1 MVTKIYKIIFFCLF
15 VFYQNILHSKSLES
29 PVFNEKYLYNYF
41 SALVALDKNQNY
53 ESLKFFNSS
62 KYLKESHEPY
72 IKKYIFSLIQN
83 GKIKK
88 AVNEIKTMKNEKF
101 IDFFEAQLILLLN
114 SLKNNDYKKSTSYLN
129 SLKLHKEEG
138 TFEFIVSSF
147 LEQYVY
153 LFNNKEI
160 KTNSEYQFGSLDLI
174 NNALQSCYLGKSNT
188 ELLFDKIIKLNDE
201 GGSRYLFFY
210 TNYLLSQ
217 NNLTKVKSIFKNI
230 DSLNTT
236 LLTAQSKKWVDQENY
251 DNFSKIFSCKNSS
264 DLIAEL
270 LFIISNLYSIEGEL
284 EKSNFYF
291 NLSNYLNPKFKFNFT
306 LQSENYLEKEDFDKL
321 KNVLKNFDKKN
332 QIYYWY
338 KIKKTAQII
347 DKKNSSEQ
355 AFNYIKTEFNK
366 INNPSLKMIY
376 EMGNIVKGFKKY
388 DLSIKY
394 YSKVLSQI
402 DSSSTMYANILYRRG
417 GSYEKIGN
425 EKKLDEDLLKS
436 LEINPNKPFVLNYLA
451 YAWLERNYRIDDAI
465 DMLEKAY
472 AQSKNDPY
480 IIDSI
485 GWAYYLTGD
494 YVRAENLLRK
504 AIKLMPSDPIVN
516 DHYGDILWKLD
527 RKMQANYFWNNVLSF
542 EDTEDQMKK
551 DIHYKIFKGPKEI

>member
-15 VFYQNILHSKSLES
+15 VFYQNISHSKSLES
-29 PVFNEKYLYNYF
+29 PVFNEKNLYNYF

-62 KYLKESHEPY
+62 KYLKESHESY
-72 IKKYIFSLIQN
+72 IKKYIFSLIQS

-101 IDFFEAQLILLLN
+101 IDFFEAQLLLVLN
-114 SLKNNDYKKSTSYLN
+114 SLKNNDYEKSTSYLN
-129 SLKLHKEEG
+129 NLKLHKEEG

-147 LEQYVY
+147 LEQYIY

-160 KTNSEYQFGSLDLI
+160 KTNSEYQFGNLGLI
-174 NNALQSCYLGKSNT
+174 NKALQSCYLGKSNT
-188 ELLFDKIIKLNDE
+188 GFLFDEIVKFNDE

-217 NNLTKVKSIFKNI
+217 NNFTKVKSIFKNI
-230 DSLNTT
+230 DPLNIT
-236 LLTAQSKKWVDQENY
+236 LLTAQSKKWIDQENY
-251 DNFSKIFSCKNSS
+251 DNFKKIFSCKNSS

-270 LFIISNLYSIEGEL
+270 LFVISNLYSSEGEL

-291 NLSNYLNPKFKFNFT
+291 NLSNYLNPKFKFNFA

-321 KNVLKNFDKKN
+321 KNVLKNFNKKN
-332 QIYYWY
+332 QVYYWY
-338 KIKKTAQII
+338 KIKKTTQII

-402 DSSSTMYANILYRRG
+402 DSSSAMYANILYRRG

-436 LEINPNKPFVLNYLA
+436 LEINPNEPHVLNYLA

-494 YVRAENLLRK
+494 YARAESLLRK
-504 AIKLMPSDPIVN
+504 AIELMPSDPIVN

>member
-15 VFYQNILHSKSLES
+15 VFYQNISHSKSLES
-29 PVFNEKYLYNYF
+29 PVFNEKNLYNYF

-53 ESLKFFNSS
+53 KSLKFFNSS
-62 KYLKESHEPY
+62 KYLKESHESY
-72 IKKYIFSLIQN
+72 IKKYIFSLIQS

-101 IDFFEAQLILLLN
+101 IDFFEAQLLLVLN
-114 SLKNNDYKKSTSYLN
+114 SLKNNDYEKSTSYLN
-129 SLKLHKEEG
+129 NLKLHKEEG

-147 LEQYVY
+147 LEQYIY
-153 LFNNKEI
+153 LFNNKKI
-160 KTNSEYQFGSLDLI
+160 KTNSEYQFGNLGLI

-188 ELLFDKIIKLNDE
+188 GFLFDKIIKFNDE

-217 NNLTKVKSIFKNI
+217 NNFTKVKSIFKNI
-230 DSLNTT
+230 DPLNTT
-236 LLTAQSKKWVDQENY
+236 LLTAQSKKWIDQENY
-251 DNFSKIFSCKNSS
+251 DNFEKIFSCKNSS

-270 LFIISNLYSIEGEL
+270 LFIISNLYSSEGEL

-291 NLSNYLNPKFKFNFT
+291 NLSNYLNPKFIFNFA
-306 LQSENYLEKEDFDKL
+306 LQSENYLEKGDFDKL

-332 QIYYWY
+332 QVYYWY
-338 KIKKTAQII
+338 KIKKNTQII
-347 DKKNSSEQ
+347 DKKNSSDQ
-355 AFNYIKTEFNK
+355 AFNYIKTKFNK

-402 DSSSTMYANILYRRG
+402 DSSSAIYSNILYRRG

-436 LEINPNKPFVLNYLA
+436 LEINPNEPHVLNYLA

-494 YVRAENLLRK
+494 YVRAENLLKK
-504 AIKLMPSDPIVN
+504 AIELMPSDPIVN

>member
-15 VFYQNILHSKSLES
+15 VFYQNISYSKSLES
-29 PVFNEKYLYNYF
+29 PVFNEKNLYNYF

-72 IKKYIFSLIQN
+72 IKKYIFSLIQS

-101 IDFFEAQLILLLN
+101 IDFFEAQLLLVLN
-114 SLKNNDYKKSTSYLN
+114 SLKNNDYEKSTSYLN
-129 SLKLHKEEG
+129 NLKLHKEEG

-147 LEQYVY
+147 LEQYIY

-160 KTNSEYQFGSLDLI
+160 KTNSEYQFGNLGLI
-174 NNALQSCYLGKSNT
+174 NKALQSCYLGKSNT
-188 ELLFDKIIKLNDE
+188 GFLFDEIVKFNDE

-217 NNLTKVKSIFKNI
+217 NNFAKVKSIFKNI
-230 DSLNTT
+230 DPLNTT
-236 LLTAQSKKWVDQENY
+236 LLTAQSKKWIDQENY
-251 DNFSKIFSCKNSS
+251 DNFEKIFSCKNSS

-270 LFIISNLYSIEGEL
+270 LFIISNLYSSEGEL

-291 NLSNYLNPKFKFNFT
+291 NLSNYLNPKFIFNFA

-394 YSKVLSQI
+394 YSEVLSQI
-402 DSSSTMYANILYRRG
+402 DSSSAMYANILYRRG

-436 LEINPNKPFVLNYLA
+436 LEINPNEPHVLNYLA

-494 YVRAENLLRK
+494 YVRAENLLRR
-504 AIKLMPSDPIVN
+504 AVELMPSDPIVN

>member
-15 VFYQNILHSKSLES
+15 VFYQNISYSKSLES
-29 PVFNEKYLYNYF
+29 PVFNEKNLYNYF

-72 IKKYIFSLIQN
+72 IKKYIFSLIQS

-101 IDFFEAQLILLLN
+101 IDFFEAQLLLVLN
-114 SLKNNDYKKSTSYLN
+114 SLKNNDYEKSTYYLN
-129 SLKLHKEEG
+129 NLKLHKEEG

-147 LEQYVY
+147 LEQYIY
-153 LFNNKEI
+153 LFNNKKI
-160 KTNSEYQFGSLDLI
+160 KTNSEYQFGNLGLI
-174 NNALQSCYLGKSNT
+174 NNALQSCYLGKSNAD
-188 ELLFDKIIKLNDE
+188 LFFDKIIKFNDE

-217 NNLTKVKSIFKNI
+217 NNFTKVKSIFKNI
-230 DSLNTT
+230 DPLSSV
-236 LLTAQSKKWVDQENY
+236 LLTAQSKKWIDQENY
-251 DNFSKIFSCKNSS
+251 DNFEKIFSCKNSS

-270 LFIISNLYSIEGEL
+270 LFIISNLYSSEGEL

-321 KNVLKNFDKKN
+321 KNVLKNFNKKN
-332 QIYYWY
+332 QVYYWY
-338 KIKKTAQII
+338 KIKKTTQII

-436 LEINPNKPFVLNYLA
+436 LEINPNEPHVLNYLA

-504 AIKLMPSDPIVN
+504 AVELMPSDPIVN

>member
-1 MVTKIYKIIFFCLF
+1 M
-15 VFYQNILHSKSLES
+15 
-29 PVFNEKYLYNYF
+29 
-41 SALVALDKNQNY
+41 
-53 ESLKFFNSS
+53 
-62 KYLKESHEPY
+62 
-72 IKKYIFSLIQN
+72 KKVLI
-83 GKIKK
+83 
-88 AVNEIKTMKNEKF
+88 T
-101 IDFFEAQLILLLN
+101 LI
-114 SLKNNDYKKSTSYLN
+114 T
-129 SLKLHKEEG
+129 LKLHKEEG

-147 LEQYVY
+147 LEQYIY

-160 KTNSEYQFGSLDLI
+160 KTNSEYQFGNLDLI

-188 ELLFDKIIKLNDE
+188 ELFFDKTIKLNDE

-217 NNLTKVKSIFKNI
+217 NNFTKVKSIFKNI
-230 DSLNTT
+230 DPLNST
-236 LLTAQSKKWVDQENY
+236 LLTAQSKKWIDKENY
-251 DNFSKIFSCKNSS
+251 DNFKKIFSCKNSS

-270 LFIISNLYSIEGEL
+270 LFIISNLYSSEGEL

-376 EMGNIVKGFKKY
+376 EMGNIVKGLKKY

-417 GSYEKIGN
+417 GSYERIGN

-436 LEINPNKPFVLNYLA
+436 LEINPNEPFVLNYLA

-465 DMLEKAY
+465 EMLEKAY

-504 AIKLMPSDPIVN
+504 AV
-516 DHYGDILWKLD
+516 
-527 RKMQANYFWNNVLSF
+527 
-542 EDTEDQMKK
+542 DTYAFRPNCK
-551 DIHYKIFKGPKEI
+551 

>member
-1 MVTKIYKIIFFCLF
+1 LF
-15 VFYQNILHSKSLES
+15 VFYQNISYSKSLES
-29 PVFNEKYLYNYF
+29 SVFNEKNLYNYF

-114 SLKNNDYKKSTSYLN
+114 SLKNNDYEKSTSYLN

-436 LEINPNKPFVLNYLA
+436 LEINPNEPHVLNYLA

-494 YVRAENLLRK
+494 YARAENLLRK
-504 AIKLMPSDPIVN
+504 AIELMPLDPIVN

>member
-62 KYLKESHEPY
+62 KYLKESHESY
-72 IKKYIFSLIQN
+72 IKKYIFSLIQS

-101 IDFFEAQLILLLN
+101 IDFFEAQLLLVLN
-114 SLKNNDYKKSTSYLN
+114 SLKNNDYEKSTSYLN
-129 SLKLHKEEG
+129 NLKLHKEEG

-147 LEQYVY
+147 LEQYIY
-153 LFNNKEI
+153 LFNNKKI
-160 KTNSEYQFGSLDLI
+160 KTNSEYQFGNLGLI

-188 ELLFDKIIKLNDE
+188 DFLFDKIIKFNDE
-201 GGSRYLFFY
+201 GDSRYLFFY

-217 NNLTKVKSIFKNI
+217 NNFAKVKSIFKNI
-230 DSLNTT
+230 DPLSST
-236 LLTAQSKKWVDQENY
+236 LLTAQSKKWIDQENY
-251 DNFSKIFSCKNSS
+251 DNFAKIFSCKNSS

-270 LFIISNLYSIEGEL
+270 LFIISNLYSSEGEL

-291 NLSNYLNPKFKFNFT
+291 NLSNYLNPKFIFNFA

-332 QIYYWY
+332 QVYYWY
-338 KIKKTAQII
+338 KIKKTTQII

-402 DSSSTMYANILYRRG
+402 DSSSAMYANILYRRG
-417 GSYEKIGN
+417 GCYEKIGN

-436 LEINPNKPFVLNYLA
+436 LEINPNEPHVLNYLA

-504 AIKLMPSDPIVN
+504 AIELMPSDPIVN

>member
-15 VFYQNILHSKSLES
+15 VFYQNISYSKSLES
-29 PVFNEKYLYNYF
+29 PVFNEKNLYNYF

-62 KYLKESHEPY
+62 KYLKESHESY
-72 IKKYIFSLIQN
+72 IKKYIFSLIQS

-101 IDFFEAQLILLLN
+101 IDFFEAQLLLVLN
-114 SLKNNDYKKSTSYLN
+114 SLKNNDYEKSTSYLN
-129 SLKLHKEEG
+129 NLKLHKEEG
-138 TFEFIVSSF
+138 TFELIVSSF
-147 LEQYVY
+147 LEQYIY

-160 KTNSEYQFGSLDLI
+160 KTNSEYQFGNLGLI

-188 ELLFDKIIKLNDE
+188 GFLFDEIVKFNDE

-217 NNLTKVKSIFKNI
+217 NNFTKVKSIFKNI
-230 DSLNTT
+230 DSLNST
-236 LLTAQSKKWVDQENY
+236 LLTAQSKKWIDQENY
-251 DNFSKIFSCKNSS
+251 DNFEKIFSCKNSS

-270 LFIISNLYSIEGEL
+270 LFIISNLYSSEGEL

-332 QIYYWY
+332 QVYYWY

-402 DSSSTMYANILYRRG
+402 DSSSTMYANILYKRG

-436 LEINPNKPFVLNYLA
+436 LEINPNEPHVLNYLA

-504 AIKLMPSDPIVN
+504 AIELMPSDPIVN

>member
-15 VFYQNILHSKSLES
+15 VFYQNISHSKSLES
-29 PVFNEKYLYNYF
+29 PVFNEKNLYNYF

-62 KYLKESHEPY
+62 KYLKESHESY
-72 IKKYIFSLIQN
+72 IKKYIFSLILS

-101 IDFFEAQLILLLN
+101 VDFFEAQLLLVLN
-114 SLKNNDYKKSTSYLN
+114 SLKNNDYEKSTYYLN
-129 SLKLHKEEG
+129 NLKLHKEEG
-138 TFEFIVSSF
+138 TFELVVSSF
-147 LEQYVY
+147 LEQYIY
-153 LFNNKEI
+153 LFNNKKI
-160 KTNSEYQFGSLDLI
+160 KTNSEYQFGNLGLI
-174 NNALQSCYLGKSNT
+174 NNALQSCYLGKSNAD
-188 ELLFDKIIKLNDE
+188 LFFDKIIKFNDE

-217 NNLTKVKSIFKNI
+217 NNFTKVKSIFKNI
-230 DSLNTT
+230 DPLNST
-236 LLTAQSKKWVDQENY
+236 LLTAQSKKWIDQENY
-251 DNFSKIFSCKNSS
+251 DNFTKIFSCKNSS

-270 LFIISNLYSIEGEL
+270 LFIISNLYSSEGEL

-321 KNVLKNFDKKN
+321 KNVLKNFNKKN
-332 QIYYWY
+332 QVYYWY
-338 KIKKTAQII
+338 KIKKTTQII

-436 LEINPNKPFVLNYLA
+436 LEINPNEPHVLNYLA

-504 AIKLMPSDPIVN
+504 AVELMPSDPIVN

>member
-15 VFYQNILHSKSLES
+15 IFYQNILHSKSLEP

-62 KYLKESHEPY
+62 KYLKESHESY
-72 IKKYIFSLIQN
+72 IKKYIFSLIQS

-101 IDFFEAQLILLLN
+101 IDFFEAQLLLVLN
-114 SLKNNDYKKSTSYLN
+114 SLKNNDYEKSTSYLN
-129 SLKLHKEEG
+129 NLKLHKEEG

-147 LEQYVY
+147 LEQYIY
-153 LFNNKEI
+153 LFNNKKI
-160 KTNSEYQFGSLDLI
+160 KTNSEYQFGNLGLI

-188 ELLFDKIIKLNDE
+188 GFLFDKIIKLNDE
-201 GGSRYLFFY
+201 GASRYLFFY

-217 NNLTKVKSIFKNI
+217 NNFTKVKSIFKNI
-230 DSLNTT
+230 DPLNTT
-236 LLTAQSKKWVDQENY
+236 LLTAQSKKWIDQENY
-251 DNFSKIFSCKNSS
+251 DNFEKIFSCKNSS

-270 LFIISNLYSIEGEL
+270 LFIISNLYSSEGEL

-291 NLSNYLNPKFKFNFT
+291 NLSNYLNPKFIFNFA
-306 LQSENYLEKEDFDKL
+306 LQSENYLEKGDFDKL

-332 QIYYWY
+332 QVYYWY
-338 KIKKTAQII
+338 KIKKNTQII
-347 DKKNSSEQ
+347 DKKNSSDQ
-355 AFNYIKTEFNK
+355 AFNYIKTKFNK

-402 DSSSTMYANILYRRG
+402 DSSSAIYSNILYRRG

-436 LEINPNKPFVLNYLA
+436 LEINPNEPHVLNYLA

-504 AIKLMPSDPIVN
+504 AVELMPSDPIVN

>member
-15 VFYQNILHSKSLES
+15 VFYQNISHSKSLES
-29 PVFNEKYLYNYF
+29 PVFNEKNLYNYF

-72 IKKYIFSLIQN
+72 IKKYIFSLIQS

-101 IDFFEAQLILLLN
+101 IDFFEAQLLLVLN
-114 SLKNNDYKKSTSYLN
+114 SLKNNDYEKSTSYLN
-129 SLKLHKEEG
+129 NLKLHKEEG

-147 LEQYVY
+147 LEQYIY

-160 KTNSEYQFGSLDLI
+160 KTNSEYQFGNLGLI

-188 ELLFDKIIKLNDE
+188 GFLFDEIVKFNDE

-217 NNLTKVKSIFKNI
+217 NNFAKVKSIFKNI
-230 DSLNTT
+230 DPLNTT
-236 LLTAQSKKWVDQENY
+236 LLTAQSKKWIDQENY
-251 DNFSKIFSCKNSS
+251 DNFEKIFSCKNSS

-270 LFIISNLYSIEGEL
+270 LFIISNLYSSEGEL

-332 QIYYWY
+332 QVYYWY
-338 KIKKTAQII
+338 KIKKTTQII

-417 GSYEKIGN
+417 GSYERIGN

-436 LEINPNKPFVLNYLA
+436 LEINPNEPHVLNYLA

-504 AIKLMPSDPIVN
+504 AIELMPSDPIVN

>member
-15 VFYQNILHSKSLES
+15 VFYQNISYSKSLES
-29 PVFNEKYLYNYF
+29 PVFNEKNLYNYF

-436 LEINPNKPFVLNYLA
+436 LEINPNEPHVLNYLA

-494 YVRAENLLRK
+494 YVRAESLLRK
-504 AIKLMPSDPIVN
+504 AIELMPSDPIVN

>member
-1 MVTKIYKIIFFCLF
+1 MKKALITLIIL
-15 VFYQNILHSKSLES
+15 N
-29 PVFNEKYLYNYF
+29 
-41 SALVALDKNQNY
+41 
-53 ESLKFFNSS
+53 
-62 KYLKESHEPY
+62 Y
-72 IKKYIFSLIQN
+72 IKKKVRLSL
-83 GKIKK
+83 
-88 AVNEIKTMKNEKF
+88 
-101 IDFFEAQLILLLN
+101 
-114 SLKNNDYKKSTSYLN
+114 
-129 SLKLHKEEG
+129 
-138 TFEFIVSSF
+138 IVSSF
-147 LEQYVY
+147 LEQYIY

-160 KTNSEYQFGSLDLI
+160 KTNSEYQFGNLGLI
-174 NNALQSCYLGKSNT
+174 NSALQSCYLGKSNT
-188 ELLFDKIIKLNDE
+188 DLFFDKIIKFNDE

-217 NNLTKVKSIFKNI
+217 NNFTKVKSIFKNI
-230 DSLNTT
+230 DPLNST
-236 LLTAQSKKWVDQENY
+236 LLTAQSKKWIDQENY
-251 DNFSKIFSCKNSS
+251 DNFEKIFSCKNSS

-270 LFIISNLYSIEGEL
+270 LFIISNLYSSEGEL

-306 LQSENYLEKEDFDKL
+306 LQAENYLEKEDFDKL

-332 QIYYWY
+332 QVYYWY
-338 KIKKTAQII
+338 KIKKTTQII

-355 AFNYIKTEFNK
+355 AFNYIKTKFNK

-402 DSSSTMYANILYRRG
+402 DSSSAMYANILYRRG

-436 LEINPNKPFVLNYLA
+436 LEINPNEPHVLNYLA

-504 AIKLMPSDPIVN
+504 AIELMPSDPIVN

>member
-15 VFYQNILHSKSLES
+15 VFYQNISYSKSLES
-29 PVFNEKYLYNYF
+29 PVFNEKNLYNYF

-101 IDFFEAQLILLLN
+101 IDFFEAQLLLVLN
-114 SLKNNDYKKSTSYLN
+114 SLKNNDYKKSTYYLN
-129 SLKLHKEEG
+129 NLKLHKEEG
-138 TFEFIVSSF
+138 TFELIISSF
-147 LEQYVY
+147 LEQYIY

-160 KTNSEYQFGSLDLI
+160 KTNSKYQFGNLGLI
-174 NNALQSCYLGKSNT
+174 NSALQSCYLGKLNT
-188 ELLFDKIIKLNDE
+188 GLFFDKIIKFNDE

-217 NNLTKVKSIFKNI
+217 NNFTKVKSIFKNI
-230 DSLNTT
+230 DPLNST
-236 LLTAQSKKWVDQENY
+236 LLTAQSKKWIDQKNY
-251 DNFSKIFSCKNSS
+251 DNFEKIFSCKNSS

-270 LFIISNLYSIEGEL
+270 LFIISNLYSSEGEL

-291 NLSNYLNPKFKFNFT
+291 NLSNYLNPKFKFNFA
-306 LQSENYLEKEDFDKL
+306 LQAENYLEKKDFEKL

-332 QIYYWY
+332 QVYYWY
-338 KIKKTAQII
+338 KIKKTTQII

-402 DSSSTMYANILYRRG
+402 DSSSAMYANILYRRG

-436 LEINPNKPFVLNYLA
+436 LEINPNEPHVLNYLA

-485 GWAYYLTGD
+485 GWAYYLIGD
-494 YVRAENLLRK
+494 YVRAEKLLRK
-504 AIKLMPSDPIVN
+504 AIVLMPSDPIVN

>member
-1 MVTKIYKIIFFCLF
+1 MVTKIYKIIFFCLV
-15 VFYQNILHSKSLES
+15 VFYQNISHSKSLES
-29 PVFNEKYLYNYF
+29 PVFNEKNLYNYF

-72 IKKYIFSLIQN
+72 IKKYIFSLIQS

-114 SLKNNDYKKSTSYLN
+114 SLKNNDYEKSTSYLN

-138 TFEFIVSSF
+138 TFELIVSSF

-188 ELLFDKIIKLNDE
+188 ELFFDKIIKLNDE

-251 DNFSKIFSCKNSS
+251 DNF
-264 DLIAEL
+264 
-270 LFIISNLYSIEGEL
+270 
-284 EKSNFYF
+284 
-291 NLSNYLNPKFKFNFT
+291 
-306 LQSENYLEKEDFDKL
+306 
-321 KNVLKNFDKKN
+321 
-332 QIYYWY
+332 
-338 KIKKTAQII
+338 
-347 DKKNSSEQ
+347 
-355 AFNYIKTEFNK
+355 
-366 INNPSLKMIY
+366 
-376 EMGNIVKGFKKY
+376 
-388 DLSIKY
+388 
-394 YSKVLSQI
+394 
-402 DSSSTMYANILYRRG
+402 
-417 GSYEKIGN
+417 
-425 EKKLDEDLLKS
+425 
-436 LEINPNKPFVLNYLA
+436 
-451 YAWLERNYRIDDAI
+451 
-465 DMLEKAY
+465 
-472 AQSKNDPY
+472 
-480 IIDSI
+480 
-485 GWAYYLTGD
+485 
-494 YVRAENLLRK
+494 
-504 AIKLMPSDPIVN
+504 
-516 DHYGDILWKLD
+516 
-527 RKMQANYFWNNVLSF
+527 
-542 EDTEDQMKK
+542 
-551 DIHYKIFKGPKEI
+551 

>member
-15 VFYQNILHSKSLES
+15 VFYQNISHSKSLES
-29 PVFNEKYLYNYF
+29 PVFNEKNLYNYF

-72 IKKYIFSLIQN
+72 IKKYIFSLIQS

-101 IDFFEAQLILLLN
+101 IDFFEAQLLLVLN
-114 SLKNNDYKKSTSYLN
+114 SLKNNDYEKSTYYLN
-129 SLKLHKEEG
+129 NLKLHKEEG

-147 LEQYVY
+147 LEQYIY

-160 KTNSEYQFGSLDLI
+160 KTNSEYQFGNLGLI

-188 ELLFDKIIKLNDE
+188 GFLFDKIIKFNDE

-217 NNLTKVKSIFKNI
+217 NNFTKVKSIFKNI
-230 DSLNTT
+230 DPLNST
-236 LLTAQSKKWVDQENY
+236 LLTAQSKKWIDQENY
-251 DNFSKIFSCKNSS
+251 DNFEKIFSCKNSS

-270 LFIISNLYSIEGEL
+270 LFIISNLYSSEGEL

-291 NLSNYLNPKFKFNFT
+291 NLSNYLNPKFKFNFA

-321 KNVLKNFDKKN
+321 KNVLKNFNKKN
-332 QIYYWY
+332 QVYYWY
-338 KIKKTAQII
+338 KIKKTTQII

-355 AFNYIKTEFNK
+355 AFNYIKAEFNK

-402 DSSSTMYANILYRRG
+402 DSSSTTYANILYRRG

-436 LEINPNKPFVLNYLA
+436 LEINPNEPHVLNYLA

-504 AIKLMPSDPIVN
+504 AVELMPSDPIVN

>member
-15 VFYQNILHSKSLES
+15 VFYQNISHSKSLES
-29 PVFNEKYLYNYF
+29 PVFNEKNLYNYF

-72 IKKYIFSLIQN
+72 IKKYIFSLIQS

-101 IDFFEAQLILLLN
+101 IDFFEAQLLLVLN
-114 SLKNNDYKKSTSYLN
+114 SLKNNDYEKSTYYLN
-129 SLKLHKEEG
+129 NLKLHKEEG
-138 TFEFIVSSF
+138 TFELVVSSL
-147 LEQYVY
+147 LEQYIY

-160 KTNSEYQFGSLDLI
+160 KTNSEYQFGNLGLI
-174 NNALQSCYLGKSNT
+174 NSALQSCYLGKSNT
-188 ELLFDKIIKLNDE
+188 DLFFDKIIKFNDE

-217 NNLTKVKSIFKNI
+217 NNFTKVKSIFKNI

-270 LFIISNLYSIEGEL
+270 LFIISNLYSSEGEL

-321 KNVLKNFDKKN
+321 KNVLKNFNKKN
-332 QIYYWY
+332 QVYYWY
-338 KIKKTAQII
+338 KIKKTTQII

-402 DSSSTMYANILYRRG
+402 DSSSTTYANILYRRG

-436 LEINPNKPFVLNYLA
+436 LEINPNEPHVLNYLA

-504 AIKLMPSDPIVN
+504 AIELMPSDPIVN

>member
-1 MVTKIYKIIFFCLF
+1 MVTKIYKIIFFCLL
-15 VFYQNILHSKSLES
+15 VFYQNISYSKSLES
-29 PVFNEKYLYNYF
+29 PVFNEKNLYNYF
-41 SALVALDKNQNY
+41 SALVALNKNQNY

-62 KYLKESHEPY
+62 KNLKESHKSY
-72 IKKYIFSLIQN
+72 IKKYIFSLIQS

-101 IDFFEAQLILLLN
+101 IDFFEAQLLLVLN
-114 SLKNNDYKKSTSYLN
+114 SLKNNDYKKSTYYLN
-129 SLKLHKEEG
+129 NLKLHKEEG
-138 TFEFIVSSF
+138 KFELIISSF
-147 LEQYVY
+147 LEQYIY

-160 KTNSEYQFGSLDLI
+160 KTNSEYQFGNLGLI
-174 NNALQSCYLGKSNT
+174 NSALQSCYLGKSNT
-188 ELLFDKIIKLNDE
+188 DLFFDKIIKFNDE

-217 NNLTKVKSIFKNI
+217 NNFTKVKSIFKNI
-230 DSLNTT
+230 DPLNST
-236 LLTAQSKKWVDQENY
+236 LLTAQSKKWIDQENY
-251 DNFSKIFSCKNSS
+251 DNFEKIFSCKNSS

-270 LFIISNLYSIEGEL
+270 LFIISNLYSSEGEL

-291 NLSNYLNPKFKFNFT
+291 NLSNYLNPKFKFNFA
-306 LQSENYLEKEDFDKL
+306 LQAENYLEKEDFDKL

-332 QIYYWY
+332 QVYYWY
-338 KIKKTAQII
+338 KIKKTTQII

-376 EMGNIVKGFKKY
+376 EMGNIVKGFKEY

-394 YSKVLSQI
+394 YSKVLAQI
-402 DSSSTMYANILYRRG
+402 DSSSTMYANVLYRRG
-417 GSYEKIGN
+417 GSYERIGN

-436 LEINPNKPFVLNYLA
+436 LEINPNEPHVLNYLA

-465 DMLEKAY
+465 DMLEIAY

-504 AIKLMPSDPIVN
+504 AIELMPSDPIVN

-542 EDTEDQMKK
+542 EDTEEQTKR
-551 DIHYKIFKGPKEI
+551 DIHYKILKGPKEI

>member
-15 VFYQNILHSKSLES
+15 VFYQNISHSKSLES
-29 PVFNEKYLYNYF
+29 PVFNEKNLYNYF
-41 SALVALDKNQNY
+41 SALVALDNNQNY

-72 IKKYIFSLIQN
+72 IKKYIFSLIQS

-101 IDFFEAQLILLLN
+101 IDFFEAQLLLVLN
-114 SLKNNDYKKSTSYLN
+114 SLKNNDYEKSTYYLN
-129 SLKLHKEEG
+129 NLKLHKEEG

-147 LEQYVY
+147 LEQYIY

-160 KTNSEYQFGSLDLI
+160 KTNSEYQFGNLGLI
-174 NNALQSCYLGKSNT
+174 NNALQSCYLGKSNAD
-188 ELLFDKIIKLNDE
+188 LFFDKIIKFNDE

-217 NNLTKVKSIFKNI
+217 NNFTKVKSIFKNI
-230 DSLNTT
+230 DPLNST
-236 LLTAQSKKWVDQENY
+236 LLTAQSKKWIDQENY
-251 DNFSKIFSCKNSS
+251 DNFEKIFSCKNSS

-270 LFIISNLYSIEGEL
+270 LFIISNLYSSEGEL

-332 QIYYWY
+332 QVYYWY
-338 KIKKTAQII
+338 KIKKTTQII

-417 GSYEKIGN
+417 GSYERIGN

-436 LEINPNKPFVLNYLA
+436 LEINPNEPHVLNYLA

-465 DMLEKAY
+465 DMLEIAY

-504 AIKLMPSDPIVN
+504 AVELMPSDPIVN

>member
-15 VFYQNILHSKSLES
+15 IFYQNILHSKSLEP

-62 KYLKESHEPY
+62 KYLKESHESY
-72 IKKYIFSLIQN
+72 IKKYIFSLIQS

-101 IDFFEAQLILLLN
+101 IDFFEAQLLLVLN
-114 SLKNNDYKKSTSYLN
+114 SLKNNDYEKSTSYLN
-129 SLKLHKEEG
+129 NLKLHKEEG

-147 LEQYVY
+147 LEQYIY
-153 LFNNKEI
+153 LFNNKKI
-160 KTNSEYQFGSLDLI
+160 KTNSEYQFGNLGLI

-188 ELLFDKIIKLNDE
+188 GFLFDKIIKFNDE

-217 NNLTKVKSIFKNI
+217 NNFTKVKSIFKNI
-230 DSLNTT
+230 DPLNTT
-236 LLTAQSKKWVDQENY
+236 LLTAQSKKWIDQENY
-251 DNFSKIFSCKNSS
+251 DNFEKIFSCKNSS

-270 LFIISNLYSIEGEL
+270 LFIISNLYSSEGEL

-291 NLSNYLNPKFKFNFT
+291 NLSNYLNPKFIFNFA
-306 LQSENYLEKEDFDKL
+306 LQSENYLEKGDFDKL

-332 QIYYWY
+332 QVYYWY
-338 KIKKTAQII
+338 KIKKNTQII
-347 DKKNSSEQ
+347 DKKNSSDQ
-355 AFNYIKTEFNK
+355 AFNYIKTKFNK

-402 DSSSTMYANILYRRG
+402 DSSSAIYSNILYRRG

-436 LEINPNKPFVLNYLA
+436 LEINPNEPHVLNYLA

-504 AIKLMPSDPIVN
+504 AVELMPSDPIVN

>member
-29 PVFNEKYLYNYF
+29 PVFNEKNLYNYF

-101 IDFFEAQLILLLN
+101 IDFFEAQLLLVLN
-114 SLKNNDYKKSTSYLN
+114 SLKNNDYEKSTYYLN
-129 SLKLHKEEG
+129 NLKLHKEEG

-147 LEQYVY
+147 LEQYIY
-153 LFNNKEI
+153 LFNNKKI
-160 KTNSEYQFGSLDLI
+160 KTNSEYQFGNLGLI
-174 NNALQSCYLGKSNT
+174 NNALQSCYLGKSNAD
-188 ELLFDKIIKLNDE
+188 LFFDKIIKFNDE
-201 GGSRYLFFY
+201 GSSRYLFFY

-217 NNLTKVKSIFKNI
+217 NNFTKVKSIFKNI
-230 DSLNTT
+230 DPLNTT
-236 LLTAQSKKWVDQENY
+236 LLTAQSKKWIDQENY
-251 DNFSKIFSCKNSS
+251 DNFEKIFSCKNSS

-270 LFIISNLYSIEGEL
+270 LFIISNLYSSEGEL

-436 LEINPNKPFVLNYLA
+436 LEINPNEPHVLNYLA

-504 AIKLMPSDPIVN
+504 AVELMPSDPIVN

>member
-1 MVTKIYKIIFFCLF
+1 MITKIYKIIFFCLF
-15 VFYQNILHSKSLES
+15 VFYQNISYSKSLES
-29 PVFNEKYLYNYF
+29 PTFNEKNLYNYF
-41 SALVALDKNQNY
+41 SALVALNQNQNY

-62 KYLKESHEPY
+62 KDLKESHESY
-72 IKKYIFSLIQN
+72 IKKYIFSLIQS

-88 AVNEIKTMKNEKF
+88 AVTEIKTMKNKNF
-101 IDFFEAQLILLLN
+101 TDFFEAQLLLVLN
-114 SLKNNDYKKSTSYLN
+114 SLKDNDYKKSTYYLDN
-129 SLKLHKEEG
+129 LKLHEEEG
-138 TFEFIVSSF
+138 TFEFIISYF
-147 LEQYVY
+147 LEQYIY
-153 LFNNKEI
+153 LFNNRII
-160 KTNSEYQFGSLDLI
+160 KTNSEYQFGNLGLI
-174 NNALQSCYLGKSNT
+174 NKTLQSCYLGKSNT
-188 ELLFDKIIKLNDE
+188 DLLFDKIIEFNNE

-217 NNLTKVKSIFKNI
+217 KNFVKAKSIFKNI
-230 DSLNTT
+230 DFLDST
-236 LLTAQSKKWVDQENY
+236 LLTAQSKKWIDQENY
-251 DNFSKIFSCKNSS
+251 DSFGKIFSCKNSS
-264 DLIAEL
+264 DLIAEF
-270 LFIISNLYSIEGEL
+270 LFIISNLYSTEGEL

-291 NLSNYLNPKFKFNFT
+291 NLSNYLNPKFKFNFV
-306 LQSENYLEKEDFDKL
+306 LQSENYFEQKNFDKL
-321 KNVLKNFDKKN
+321 KKILKNFDKKN
-332 QIYYWY
+332 KVYYWY
-338 KIKKTAQII
+338 KIKKTTQII

-355 AFNYIKTEFNK
+355 ALNYIKTEFNK

-402 DSSSTMYANILYRRG
+402 DSSSATYANILYSRG
-417 GSYEKIGN
+417 ASYERIGN
-425 EKKLDEDLLKS
+425 EKKSYEDLLKS
-436 LEINPNKPFVLNYLA
+436 LEINPNEPHVLNYLA

-465 DMLEKAY
+465 EMLEKAY

-494 YVRAENLLRK
+494 YVRAENLLRQ
-504 AIKLMPSDPIVN
+504 AVELMPSDPIVN

-527 RKMQANYFWNNVLSF
+527 RKIQANYFWNNVLSF
-542 EDTEDQMKK
+542 EDTEDEMKK

>member
-15 VFYQNILHSKSLES
+15 VFYQNISHSKSLES
-29 PVFNEKYLYNYF
+29 PVFNEKNLYNYF

-62 KYLKESHEPY
+62 KYLKESHESY
-72 IKKYIFSLIQN
+72 IKKYIFSLIQS

-101 IDFFEAQLILLLN
+101 IDFFEAQLLLVLN
-114 SLKNNDYKKSTSYLN
+114 SLKNNDYEKSTYYLN
-129 SLKLHKEEG
+129 NLKLHKEEG

-147 LEQYVY
+147 LEQYIY

-160 KTNSEYQFGSLDLI
+160 KTNSEYQFGNLGLI

-188 ELLFDKIIKLNDE
+188 GFLFDKIIKFNDE

-217 NNLTKVKSIFKNI
+217 NNFTKVKSIFKNI
-230 DSLNTT
+230 DPLNTT
-236 LLTAQSKKWVDQENY
+236 LLTAQSKKWIDQENY
-251 DNFSKIFSCKNSS
+251 DNFEKIFSCKNSS

-270 LFIISNLYSIEGEL
+270 LFIISNLYSSEGEL

-332 QIYYWY
+332 QVYYWY
-338 KIKKTAQII
+338 KIKKTTQII

-436 LEINPNKPFVLNYLA
+436 LEINPNEPHVLNYLA

>member
-15 VFYQNILHSKSLES
+15 VFYQNISHSKSLES
-29 PVFNEKYLYNYF
+29 PVFNEKNLYNYF

-72 IKKYIFSLIQN
+72 IKKYIFSLIQS

-101 IDFFEAQLILLLN
+101 IDFFEAQLLLVLN
-114 SLKNNDYKKSTSYLN
+114 SLKNNDYEKSASYLN
-129 SLKLHKEEG
+129 NLKLHKEEG

-147 LEQYVY
+147 LEQYIY
-153 LFNNKEI
+153 LFNNKKI
-160 KTNSEYQFGSLDLI
+160 KTNSEYQFGNLGLI

-188 ELLFDKIIKLNDE
+188 GFLFDKIIKFNDE

-217 NNLTKVKSIFKNI
+217 NNFTKVKNIFKNI
-230 DSLNTT
+230 DPLNTT
-236 LLTAQSKKWVDQENY
+236 LLTAQSKKWIDQENY
-251 DNFSKIFSCKNSS
+251 DNFEKIFSCKNSS

-270 LFIISNLYSIEGEL
+270 LFIISNLYSSEGEL

-332 QIYYWY
+332 QVYYWY
-338 KIKKTAQII
+338 KIKKTTQII

-417 GSYEKIGN
+417 GSYERIGN

-436 LEINPNKPFVLNYLA
+436 LEINPNEPHVLNYLA

-504 AIKLMPSDPIVN
+504 AVELMPSDPIVN

>member
-15 VFYQNILHSKSLES
+15 IFYQNILHSKSLEP

-62 KYLKESHEPY
+62 KYLKESHESY
-72 IKKYIFSLIQN
+72 IKKYIFSLIQS

-101 IDFFEAQLILLLN
+101 IDFFEAQLLLVLN
-114 SLKNNDYKKSTSYLN
+114 SLKNNDYEKSTSYLN
-129 SLKLHKEEG
+129 NLKLHKEEG

-147 LEQYVY
+147 LEQYIY
-153 LFNNKEI
+153 LFNNKKI
-160 KTNSEYQFGSLDLI
+160 KTNSEYQFGNLGLI

-188 ELLFDKIIKLNDE
+188 GFLFDKIIKFNDE

-217 NNLTKVKSIFKNI
+217 NNFTKVKSIFKNI
-230 DSLNTT
+230 DPLNTT
-236 LLTAQSKKWVDQENY
+236 LLTAQSKKWIDQENY
-251 DNFSKIFSCKNSS
+251 DNFEKIFSCKNSS

-270 LFIISNLYSIEGEL
+270 LFIISNLYSSEGEL

-291 NLSNYLNPKFKFNFT
+291 NLSNYLNPKFIFNFA
-306 LQSENYLEKEDFDKL
+306 LQSENYLEKGDFDKL

-332 QIYYWY
+332 QVYYWY
-338 KIKKTAQII
+338 KIKKNTQII
-347 DKKNSSEQ
+347 DKKNSSDQ
-355 AFNYIKTEFNK
+355 AFNYIKTKFNK

-402 DSSSTMYANILYRRG
+402 DSSSAIYSNILYRRG

-436 LEINPNKPFVLNYLA
+436 LEINPNEPHVLNYLA

-494 YVRAENLLRK
+494 YVRAEILLRK
-504 AIKLMPSDPIVN
+504 AIELMPSDPIVN

>member
-15 VFYQNILHSKSLES
+15 VFYQNISHSKSLES
-29 PVFNEKYLYNYF
+29 PVFNEKNLYNYF

-62 KYLKESHEPY
+62 KYLKESHESY
-72 IKKYIFSLIQN
+72 IKKYIFSLIQS

-101 IDFFEAQLILLLN
+101 IDFFEAQLLLVLN
-114 SLKNNDYKKSTSYLN
+114 SLKNNDYEKSTSYLN
-129 SLKLHKEEG
+129 NLKLHKEEG

-147 LEQYVY
+147 LEQYIY
-153 LFNNKEI
+153 LFNNKKI
-160 KTNSEYQFGSLDLI
+160 KTNSEYQFGNLGLI

-188 ELLFDKIIKLNDE
+188 GFLFDKIIKFNDE

-217 NNLTKVKSIFKNI
+217 NNFTKVKSIFKNI
-230 DSLNTT
+230 DPLNTT
-236 LLTAQSKKWVDQENY
+236 LLTAQSKKWIDQENY
-251 DNFSKIFSCKNSS
+251 DNFKKIFSCKNSS

-270 LFIISNLYSIEGEL
+270 LFIISNLYSSEGEL

-332 QIYYWY
+332 QVYYWY
-338 KIKKTAQII
+338 KIKKTTQII

-402 DSSSTMYANILYRRG
+402 DSSSTMYANILFKRG

-436 LEINPNKPFVLNYLA
+436 LEINPNEPHVLNYLA

-504 AIKLMPSDPIVN
+504 AVELMPSDPIVN

>member
-15 VFYQNILHSKSLES
+15 IFYQNILHSKSLEP

-62 KYLKESHEPY
+62 KYLKESHESY
-72 IKKYIFSLIQN
+72 IKKYIFSLIQS

-101 IDFFEAQLILLLN
+101 IDFFEAQLLLVLN
-114 SLKNNDYKKSTSYLN
+114 SLKNNDYEKSTSYLN
-129 SLKLHKEEG
+129 NLKLHKEEG

-147 LEQYVY
+147 LEQYIY
-153 LFNNKEI
+153 LFNNKKI
-160 KTNSEYQFGSLDLI
+160 KTNSEYQFGNLGLI
-174 NNALQSCYLGKSNT
+174 NNALQSCYLGKSNAD
-188 ELLFDKIIKLNDE
+188 LFFDKIIKFNDE

-217 NNLTKVKSIFKNI
+217 NNFAKVKSIYKNI
-230 DSLNTT
+230 DPLSST
-236 LLTAQSKKWVDQENY
+236 LLTAQSKKWIDQENY
-251 DNFSKIFSCKNSS
+251 DNFEKIFSCKNSS

-270 LFIISNLYSIEGEL
+270 LFIISNLYSSEGEL

-291 NLSNYLNPKFKFNFT
+291 NLSNYLNPKFIFNFA
-306 LQSENYLEKEDFDKL
+306 LQSENYLEKGDFDKL

-332 QIYYWY
+332 QVYYWY
-338 KIKKTAQII
+338 KIKKNTQII
-347 DKKNSSEQ
+347 DKKNSSDQ
-355 AFNYIKTEFNK
+355 AFNYIKTKFNK

-402 DSSSTMYANILYRRG
+402 DSSSAIYSNILYRRG

-436 LEINPNKPFVLNYLA
+436 LEINPNEPHVLNYLA

-494 YVRAENLLRK
+494 YVRAENLLKK
-504 AIKLMPSDPIVN
+504 AIELMPSDPIVN

-542 EDTEDQMKK
+542 EDTEEQTKR
-551 DIHYKIFKGPKEI
+551 DIHYKILKGPKEI